1 MESEMVESNMIKD
14 NWIWTLPCLKPFP
27 GPCDFQSKSLSVSTM
42 HSLSHPP
49 LTPHSAGFPCLPLQ
63 SLPLPLLACHLTHGL
78 LSPTSGRLGIHQ
90 VLCSCPLLS
99 TPWCPVPYLAHFAL
113 QPPSNLPNCP
123 RLSSFLA
130 PKLHGAGT
138 TLYCVT
144 CQHCDWHEVALK
156 SGPDDR
162 GWWGQCLP
170 C

>member
-90 VLCSCPLLS
+90 VLCSTSSLIHTMVSCLFTL
-99 TPWCPVPYLAHFAL
+99 HI
-113 QPPSNLPNCP
+113 LPCSHLP
-123 RLSSFLA
+123 TCLTA
-130 PKLHGAGT
+130 PA
-138 TLYCVT
+138 
-144 CQHCDWHEVALK
+144 
-156 SGPDDR
+156 
-162 GWWGQCLP
+162 CLP
-170 C
+170 FWHPSSMGQGQPSIVSHVSTVTGMK